1 MKISEAANTK
11 QPRSKAKSKQAKPS
25 RRTKP
30 AAASREQEP
39 PSSHPPAAGRS
50 TRSSALR
57 RETSCDSDADDESE
71 GEHRIEALVRAMEM
85 QGGGVRAS
93 RVLVKWEGLPPEEGT
108 WEPRKHL
115 HPEALADFEW
125 GRALPFAL
133 FELLE
138 LAPHAP
144 LEVLAREGLLP
155 VPERELSETESDG
168 EGEDGGGGGGSGGG
182 VGDEEKAEKAA
193 ETAGGCAESGG
204 GEYFHL

>member
-1 MKISEAANTK
+1 
-11 QPRSKAKSKQAKPS
+11 
-25 RRTKP
+25 
-30 AAASREQEP
+30 
-39 PSSHPPAAGRS
+39 
-50 TRSSALR
+50 
-57 RETSCDSDADDESE
+57 
-71 GEHRIEALVRAMEM
+71 M

-144 LEVLAREGLLP
+144 LEERVVLGTIACWAREDEEAGDEALF
-155 VPERELSETESDG
+155 RCRHDDG
-168 EGEDGGGGGGSGGG
+168 DQEDLDEGEAVEG
-182 VGDEEKAEKAA
+182 VACYRA
-193 ETAGGCAESGG
+193 
-204 GEYFHL
+204 